1 MADSGRTRR
10 LFHGRGRNAQ
20 PGCAHV
26 EIRKHGGSR
35 AAPVETVGRAR
46 LERLFGSLIAAAKR
60 PGKPHFGPHILFP
73 PEMNQIAKAKMNG
86 AESLVRTLLAGG
98 VDVSFANPGTSEMH
112 VVAALDKTD
121 AMRCILCLHETVTT
135 GAADGYYRMAEKP
148 ASTLL
153 HLGPGLANALANLHN
168 LKRARSG
175 VVNIVGEHA
184 TYHLRHD
191 ALLTSDI
198 QALAGTMSHWVR
210 TACLE
215 RSVAK
220 DGAEAV
226 AAASQPPGQVATL
239 ILPADVAW
247 SEADEPVAAKSAAVA
262 AKVSN
267 ASVEACA
274 RALEANGRV
283 LIMLGTRALRETA
296 LFAAGKIVAKT
307 GARISAEVTNG
318 RIQRGAGRVAV
329 ERMPY
334 PITTALEAT
343 HGITHLILAGARAPV
358 AFFAY
363 PGKPSLLYPPEA
375 EIVTLA
381 MPGEDVQDAL
391 ERLVERIGASK
402 SIPALNRREY
412 PPPSGDG
419 LNPGSIGAILCR
431 HLPENAIV
439 TDESVTTGRSF
450 FKDTHGAAPHD
461 WLSLTGGAIGEGL
474 PLAVGAAVA
483 CPDRKVVALQADGS
497 GMYSLQAIWTIA
509 RERLDVTICIW
520 ANRAYAILKGE
531 LAAVGA
537 DGTGRNARNMLSLSD
552 PPLDWVKLARGMG
565 VDGERVTS

>member
-1 MADSGRTRR
+1 MSESD
-10 LFHGRGRNAQ
+10 
-20 PGCAHV
+20 
-26 EIRKHGGSR
+26 
-35 AAPVETVGRAR
+35 
-46 LERLFGSLIAAAKR
+46 AKR
-60 PGKPHFGPHILFP
+60 
-73 PEMNQIAKAKMNG
+73 MNG
-86 AESLVRTLLAGG
+86 AESLVRTLVAGG

-112 VVAALDKTD
+112 FVAALDKVE

-135 GAADGYYRMAEKP
+135 GAADGYYRMAGKP

-175 VVNIVGEHA
+175 VVNIIGEHA
-184 TYHLRHD
+184 TYHLRYD

-198 QALAGTMSHWVR
+198 QAIARPMSHWVK
-210 TACLE
+210 TSSLE
-215 RSVAK
+215 ASVAV
-220 DGAEAV
+220 DGAQAIQ
-226 AAASQPPGQVATL
+226 AAMEPPGQVATL
-239 ILPADVAW
+239 IVPADVAW
-247 SEADEPVAAKSAAVA
+247 SESDGPVKPCVAPVPPKVADT
-262 AKVSN
+262 
-267 ASVEACA
+267 SVEAAA
-274 RALEANGRV
+274 RALEAGGKI
-283 LIMLGTRALRETA
+283 LLMLGTRALREEA
-296 LFAAGKIVAKT
+296 LLEAGKIVAKT

-318 RIQRGAGRVAV
+318 RLQRGAGRVAI

-334 PITTALEAT
+334 PIAQALEST
-343 HGITHLILAGARAPV
+343 QGVTHLILVGARAPV

-375 EIVTLA
+375 EVITLA
-381 MPGEDVQDAL
+381 SPGEDARDAL
-391 ERLVERIGASK
+391 ERLVERLGASK
-402 SIPALNRREY
+402 SIPALNSRNR
-412 PPPSGDG
+412 PAPSGSA

-431 HLPENAIV
+431 YLPDNAIV

-531 LAAVGA
+531 LAGVGA
-537 DGTGRNARNMLSLSD
+537 DVDGKKANSMLSLSD
-552 PPLDWVKLARGMG
+552 PPLDWVKLAGGMG
-565 VDGERVTS
+565 VEGVRVTTAERFAHVFSTAVSRKGPFLIELDLSS

>member
-1 MADSGRTRR
+1 
-10 LFHGRGRNAQ
+10 
-20 PGCAHV
+20 
-26 EIRKHGGSR
+26 
-35 AAPVETVGRAR
+35 
-46 LERLFGSLIAAAKR
+46 
-60 PGKPHFGPHILFP
+60 
-73 PEMNQIAKAKMNG
+73 MNQIANAKMNG

-98 VDVSFANPGTSEMH
+98 VEVSFANPGTSEMH
-112 VVAALDKTD
+112 FVAALDKID

-226 AAASQPPGQVATL
+226 AAANQPPGQVATL

-262 AKVSN
+262 VKVSN

-274 RALEANGRV
+274 HALEANGRV
-283 LIMLGTRALRETA
+283 LIMLGTRALRENA

-343 HGITHLILAGARAPV
+343 HGITHLILVGARLPV

-381 MPGEDVQDAL
+381 LPGEDVQDAL
-391 ERLVERIGASK
+391 ERLVERIGASN
-402 SIPALNRREY
+402 SIPALNRSDC
-412 PPPSGDG
+412 PSPSGDA
-419 LNPGSIGAILCR
+419 LNPSSIGAILCR

-537 DGTGRNARNMLSLSD
+537 DGTGRNARNILSLSD
-552 PPLDWVKLARGMG
+552 PPLDWVNLARGMG
-565 VDGERVTS
+565 VDGERVTSAARFGEVFSAVTSRKGPFLIELDLSG